1 MSREGL
7 SKMQET
13 GEALQGDKYKVR
25 EREGGGREREKRGVR
40 APWFRVGRWF
50 DRSHWFLQLMFTVQ
64 VGGGRRRGRHL
75 LV

>member
-25 EREGGGREREKRGVR
+25 ERERGGGERKRKKRG
-40 APWFRVGRWF
+40 
-50 DRSHWFLQLMFTVQ
+50 
-64 VGGGRRRGRHL
+64 
-75 LV
+75 

>member
-25 EREGGGREREKRGVR
+25 ERERGGGEKEKKEGLEHH
-40 APWFRVGRWF
+40 G
-50 DRSHWFLQLMFTVQ
+50 SE
-64 VGGGRRRGRHL
+64 
-75 LV
+75 